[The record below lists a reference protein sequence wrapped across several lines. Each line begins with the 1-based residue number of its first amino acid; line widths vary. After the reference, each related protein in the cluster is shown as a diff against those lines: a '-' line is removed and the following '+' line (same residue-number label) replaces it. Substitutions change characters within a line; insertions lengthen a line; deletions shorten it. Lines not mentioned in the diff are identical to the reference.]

1 MYVRPSSAQTT
12 AALPGHAPPAA
23 GLVLVPAEALAAV
36 KGPPGVELAL
46 AAELENRGFHLLSH
60 RSLCVLPDY
69 TPAFRIFQQ
78 KSILADMI

>member
-12 AALPGHAPPAA
+12 AAFPEATPASG

-36 KGPPGVELAL
+36 KGPPGVEFAL

-69 TPAFRIFQQ
+69 NPHFVYFTENQFLQT
-78 KSILADMI
+78 